1 MIKELKWNPV
11 IEDEDDE
18 ENPTVWAAEINNELY
33 GKYCWITFDGDSYNV
48 EVIPSRDTIT
58 IKSFKS
64 LAGAKRF
71 AANKF
76 CK

>member
-1 MIKELKWNPV
+1 MMKELKWNPV

-18 ENPTVWAAEINNELY
+18 DNPTVWAAEIDDELY
-33 GKYCWITFDGDSYNV
+33 GDYCWITFDGDNYNV
-48 EVIPSRDTIT
+48 EVIPDSDTKVL
-58 IKSFKS
+58 KSCKS

-71 AANKF
+71 AATKF